1 MATILVADDERAI
14 RVLLEMILSDEGY
27 RVLLAVDGRQAL
39 ERCER
44 DHPDLVIA
52 DVMMP
57 VLDGA
62 GLCRQLKADVRTAH
76 LPVVLMSAA
85 ADAVARAAG
94 ADAFL
99 RKPFD
104 VAEVEALVHRFLP
117 TRSNE
122 EAAGI

>member
-14 RVLLEMILSDEGY
+14 RVLLDMILTDEGH
-27 RVLLAVDGRQAL
+27 RVLFAADGRQAL
-39 ERCER
+39 DRCER
-44 DHPDLVIA
+44 ERPDLVIA

-62 GLCRQLKADVRTAH
+62 TLCRQLKAGAATAAI
-76 LPVVLMSAA
+76 PVILMSAA
-85 ADAVARAAG
+85 AEAAARAAG

-104 VAEVEALVHRFLP
+104 VTEVEALVRHFLAAPP
-117 TRSNE
+117 TK
-122 EAAGI
+122 EAAGD

>member
-14 RVLLEMILSDEGY
+14 RVLLDMILTDEGH
-27 RVLLAVDGRQAL
+27 RVLFAADGRQAL
-39 ERCER
+39 ERCGR
-44 DHPDLVIA
+44 DRPDLVIA

-57 VLDGA
+57 LLDGA
-62 GLCRQLKADVRTAH
+62 ALCRQLKAGGGTAS
-76 LPVVLMSAA
+76 LPVILMSAA
-85 ADAVARAAG
+85 ADVAARAAG

-104 VAEVEALVHRFLP
+104 VAEVESLVRRFLP

-122 EAAGI
+122 EAAGS